1 MKPRVAALIEEPIVH
16 PGRSGSEAEQRATAD
31 VLIHEED
38 SQFKYVH
45 VGCLC
50 SFSHPGTSQ
59 LVVQVFCVSVLL
71 TCVQA
76 PTRHEAVAAGFIL
89 TLSQ

>member
-1 MKPRVAALIEEPIVH
+1 MVAALIEEPIVH

-45 VGCLC
+45 VGCLQYSPSWDISARC
-50 SFSHPGTSQ
+50 
-59 LVVQVFCVSVLL
+59 LL
-71 TCVQA
+71 CVQA
-76 PTRHEAVAAGFIL
+76 PTRHEAVAAGVIL
-89 TLSQ
+89 ALSR

>member
-1 MKPRVAALIEEPIVH
+1 MKLMVAALIEEPIVH

-50 SFSHPGTSQ
+50 SISHPGTSQ
-59 LVVQVFCVSVLL
+59 LVVQVFCVSSVL
-71 TCVQA
+71 CVQA

-89 TLSQ
+89 ALSQ